1 MIAEKFLKS
10 NNTETYHN
18 HGPIHDRSD
27 RKRFIPRRE
36 YFIYSFRCLLLLC
49 CALVAHKNIGDDTF
63 CTLWHNARRGW
74 DHAAL
79 FNEELPLLDNVIRA
93 KSKIEKRIE
102 IDEEILILLGG
113 EGVLLE
119 RILSQ
124 HGIFDCITP
133 DTSIPASM
141 VADWI
146 AMNAIADSGNE
157 RAKDAVNHQK
167 GSHISEETFY
177 AAYRAYFY
185 RNRFSSLNIL
195 RPTQTSMIAQSLR

>member
-1 MIAEKFLKS
+1 MTENVLFRDENILFTLFDVYFYSAALWVSHCKQYCL
-10 NNTETYHN
+10 NT
-18 HGPIHDRSD
+18 S
-27 RKRFIPRRE
+27 
-36 YFIYSFRCLLLLC
+36 
-49 CALVAHKNIGDDTF
+49 LVAHKNIGDDTF
-63 CTLWHNARRGW
+63 CNLWHNARRGW

-79 FNEELPLLDNVIRA
+79 FNEELPLLDSVIRA

-113 EGVLLE
+113 EGILLE

-195 RPTQTSMIAQSLR
+195 